1 VSVGLGEEAV
11 SFMRTS
17 DPYMLAAGMFVVL
30 AVVGLSGFLVVQL
43 SSASPAVIAAVL
55 TAFAGVL
62 AAIPPIIR
70 ALRGR

>member
-1 VSVGLGEEAV
+1 
-11 SFMRTS
+11 MRTS